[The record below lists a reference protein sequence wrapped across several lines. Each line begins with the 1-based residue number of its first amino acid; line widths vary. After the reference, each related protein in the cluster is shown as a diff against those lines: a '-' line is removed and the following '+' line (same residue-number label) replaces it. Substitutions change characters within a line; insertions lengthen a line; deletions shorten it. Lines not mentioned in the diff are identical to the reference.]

1 MMWMRCLIKAKS
13 LSDKGREYI
22 FGQVG
27 ASLLSSNITPSRA
40 PERLVAFTAVV
51 RPRHIHRPAQRR
63 LEGLGG
69 WPSGRVAHSLRFIAP
84 NRPCFFQALMS
95 ILASLN
101 ECFGAALRAVSGR
114 ASVEAIVKPAA
125 RPEFGDYQVNGVM
138 GLAKSLGRP
147 PREVAQQVIE
157 QVSADGLIAR
167 MEVAGP
173 GFINVTLA
181 DTCLVTSLQSA
192 SQSER
197 LGVRDAL
204 KTKVVVDYSSVN
216 LAKEMHVGHL
226 RSTII
231 GDALARVHEFLGHE
245 VIRQNHVGDWGTQF
259 GMLVAFL
266 VESRR
271 DTQVAEVDLSDLEA
285 FYRLAKARFE
295 EPAFA
300 DVARQYVVRLQA
312 GDREVISLW
321 RHFVD
326 VSLSHCEKVYER
338 LGVQLTRAD
347 VRGESAYNDD
357 LAGLVDDLHRVGVAQ
372 VSEGA
377 DVVLV
382 EEFKGRDGDAS
393 SFMVRK
399 KDGGYMYGTTDLAA
413 VRYRAQVLKAARCLY
428 VVDSRQALH
437 FQQLFLVAR
446 RAGFVTPEVQLE
458 HIAFG
463 MVLDKAGKPFKTREG
478 ASIKLI
484 DLLNEAVQRA
494 VSLVASR
501 NPDMSEEQRLAVGE
515 AVGIGAVKYADLS
528 KNRTTDYVFDWD
540 TMLSFEGN
548 TAPYL
553 QYACA
558 RVHSLVRR
566 VGATADLSTV
576 NFVLQAPEERA
587 LALHLVR
594 FNDTL
599 LVVARDSTPHVLC
612 AYLYELAAVFSR
624 FYEQCKII
632 GADGTADLPRL
643 KLSKQAA
650 RTLTAGLQ
658 LLGITPLEQM

>member
-1 MMWMRCLIKAKS
+1 
-13 LSDKGREYI
+13 
-22 FGQVG
+22 
-27 ASLLSSNITPSRA
+27 
-40 PERLVAFTAVV
+40 
-51 RPRHIHRPAQRR
+51 
-63 LEGLGG
+63 
-69 WPSGRVAHSLRFIAP
+69 
-84 NRPCFFQALMS
+84 MS

-101 ECFGAALRAVSGR
+101 ECFGAALAAVSGR
-114 ASVEAIVKPAA
+114 AAVDAIVQPAG

-157 QVSADGLIAR
+157 RVSANGLIDR

-181 DTCLVTSLQSA
+181 NSHLVASLQGA

-197 LGVRDAL
+197 LGVGNTRHA
-204 KTKVVVDYSSVN
+204 KVVVDYSSVN

-245 VIRQNHVGDWGTQF
+245 VVRQNHVGDWGTQF

-271 DTQVAEVDLSDLEA
+271 DNQVAEVDLSDLEA

-295 EPAFA
+295 DPAFA

-312 GDREVISLW
+312 GDPEVIALW

-326 VSLSHCEKVYER
+326 VSMSHCEKVYQR

-357 LAGLVDDLHRVGVAQ
+357 LPGLVDDLHRTGVARL
-372 VSEGA
+372 SEGA

-382 EEFKGRDGDAS
+382 EEFKGRDGEAS

-413 VRYRAQVLKAARCLY
+413 VRHRAQVLQATRCLY

-446 RAGFVTPEVQLE
+446 RAGFVAPDVQLE

-463 MVLDKAGKPFKTREG
+463 MVLDKAGKPFKTRQGE
-478 ASIKLI
+478 SIKLI

-494 VSLVASR
+494 VALVTDR
-501 NPDMSEEQRLAVGE
+501 NPDMPADQRQAVGE

-566 VGATADLSTV
+566 VGATTDLSTV
-576 NFVLQAPEERA
+576 DFVLQAAEERA

-594 FNDTL
+594 FNDAL
-599 LVVARDSTPHVLC
+599 QVVARDSTPHVLC

-632 GADGTADLPRL
+632 GADGAVDLPRL

-658 LLGITPLEQM
+658 LLGITALEQM